1 MSAALQIR
9 PPASLAEFLEWER
22 CQAVRYEWD
31 GVQPVAMVGG
41 SFAHTELASRLSDVL
56 RPALR
61 GGPCTVVRAD
71 LKVLTERGT
80 RARYPDLAVTC
91 APIRAA
97 DAELPEPLLIVEVMS
112 ETTAATDRGAKRA
125 EYAALPSL
133 RRYVMLAQDE
143 PLALVCDRAHGFEEG
158 GTGHLGVSGTWAFC
172 PAGWALLRTGLMR
185 ALSGP
190 LAALQHRV
198 GSSRD
203 QRGLRREEANDA
215 RDDREAKDEHPK
227 GPAAYAVM
235 RGMAEK

>member
-1 MSAALQIR
+1 MPARDNASWRHPPPERNLLLMSAALQIR
-9 PPASLAEFLEWER
+9 PPASLTEFLEWER
-22 CQAVRYEWD
+22 CQMVRYEWD

-41 SFAHTELASRLSDVL
+41 SFAHTELASRLYDVL

-91 APIRAA
+91 VPIRPA
-97 DAELPEPLLIVEVMS
+97 DAEVPEPLVIVEVMS

-143 PLALVCDRAHGFEEG
+143 PLALVCDRAHGFEERAVRDCLDFPE
-158 GTGHLGVSGTWAFC
+158 LG
-172 PAGWALLRTGLMR
+172 
-185 ALSGP
+185 LSIP
-190 LAALQHRV
+190 LAQLY
-198 GSSRD
+198 D
-203 QRGLRREEANDA
+203 GL
-215 RDDREAKDEHPK
+215 
-227 GPAAYAVM
+227 V
-235 RGMAEK
+235 